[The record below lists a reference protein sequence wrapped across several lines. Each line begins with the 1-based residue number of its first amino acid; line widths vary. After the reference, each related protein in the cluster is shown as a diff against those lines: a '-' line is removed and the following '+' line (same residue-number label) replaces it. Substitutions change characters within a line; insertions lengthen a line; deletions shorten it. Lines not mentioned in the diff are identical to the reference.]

1 MSSKLKVDTITNQ
14 SESQTLMS
22 NGVITVGNNVLEDF
36 TLLCDGGSYVGKNGT
51 FTSQNV
57 TSQYSITSTYTD
69 LNGSSISYLPPIGT
83 TCVVYSFHYTLY
95 WQGTNAHSISHAK
108 FFIDGVEVVFS
119 RFSHSAQYLESL
131 LTFTW
136 PIFIGGI
143 TNNNTGRQST
153 WTTQKTLKLQMR
165 EYGATNNMDAHGTNY
180 WDGGGG
186 NQFHMP
192 SISIKAIK

>member
-14 SESQTLMS
+14 SESETLMS

-36 TLLCDGGSYVGKNGT
+36 TLLCDGGSYVGKRAT

-57 TSQYSITSTYTD
+57 TAVQTITPTYAD
-69 LNGSSISYLPPIGT
+69 LNGSTISYLPPVDAI
-83 TCVVYSFHYTLY
+83 CVVYSFHYTMY
-95 WQGTNAHSISHAK
+95 SINTHNISHTK
-108 FFIDGVEVVFS
+108 FFIDGVEVVFA

-136 PIFIGGI
+136 PVFIGGI

-153 WTTQKTLKLQMR
+153 WTSQKTLKLQMR
-165 EYGATNNMDAHGTNY
+165 EYGTSNDMDAHGTRY

>member
-1 MSSKLKVDTITNQ
+1 MSSKIKVDTITNQ
-14 SESQTLMS
+14 SESETLMS
-22 NGVITVGNNVLEDF
+22 NGVITVGNNVLEEVF
-36 TLLCDGGSYVGKNGT
+36 LLCDGGSYTAKRGAV
-51 FTSQNV
+51 TSQNV
-57 TSQYSITSTYTD
+57 TAQYSITSTYTD
-69 LNGSSISYLPPIGT
+69 LNGSTISYLPPIGT

-95 WQGTNAHSISHAK
+95 WQGTNAHSISHGK

-131 LTFTW
+131 LTFSW
-136 PIFIGGI
+136 PIFIGG
-143 TNNNTGRQST
+143 TANANTGRQAT
-153 WTTQKTLKLQMR
+153 WTSQKTLKLQMR
-165 EYGATNNMDAHGTNY
+165 EYGASNNMDAHGSVY

>member
-14 SESQTLMS
+14 SESETLMS

-36 TLLCDGGSYVGKNGT
+36 TLLCDGGSYVGKRAT

-57 TSQYSITSTYTD
+57 TAVQTITTTYAD
-69 LNGSSISYLPPIGT
+69 LNGSTISYLPPIGT
-83 TCVVYSFHYTLY
+83 TCVVYSFHYTVY
-95 WQGTNAHSISHAK
+95 ASPPSHNITHAK
-108 FFIDGVEVVFS
+108 FFIDGVEVVFA
-119 RFSHSAQYLESL
+119 RFSQSAQYLESL

-136 PIFIGGI
+136 PVFIGGI
-143 TNNNTGRQST
+143 TNINTGRQST
-153 WTTQKTLKLQMR
+153 WTSQKTLKLQMR
-165 EYGATNNMDAHGTNY
+165 GYATANKMDAHGTYY
-180 WDGGGG
+180 WDGGAG